1 MKNPIATLKIKG
13 GKTIKMELYPNEAPE
28 SVKNFIS
35 LCKRNFFNNLFFW
48 RIENGKLIQS
58 GCPDNDGAGALE
70 YCIKSECKGN
80 GVNNSLKFTRGTVG
94 LGRFEYNTENS
105 DFFIV
110 LVDTP
115 KLDDEYTAF
124 ARVVE
129 GMDEVDRIGN
139 LEAIEDGFLHRAVEK
154 VYIESL
160 TVDTFG
166 VEYKEPEKL
175 KGLTKAEVVA
185 KMDAVMEERRRTGF
199 KVI

>member
-13 GKTIKMELYPNEAPE
+13 GKTIKMELYHNEAPE
-28 SVKNFIS
+28 AVKNFIS
-35 LCKRNFFNNLFFW
+35 LCKRNFFDGLYFW

-80 GVNNSLKFTRGTVG
+80 GVNNSLKFSRGTVG

-115 KLDDEYTAF
+115 KLDDEFTAF

-129 GMDEVDRIGN
+129 GMDEVDRIGS

>member
-1 MKNPIATLKIKG
+1 MKNPIATLKIKE
-13 GKTIKMELYPNEAPE
+13 GKTIKMELYPSQAPE

-35 LCKRNFFNNLFFW
+35 LSRRKFFDGLYFW
-48 RIENGKLIQS
+48 RVENGKLIQS

-70 YCIKSECKGN
+70 YCIKSECKNN
-80 GVNNSLKFTRGTVG
+80 GVNNNLKFTRGTVG

-110 LVDTP
+110 LVDTAQ
-115 KLDDEYTAF
+115 LDNEVTAF
-124 ARVVE
+124 ARVIE
-129 GMDEVDRIGN
+129 GMDEADRIGN
-139 LEAIEDGFLHRAVEK
+139 VETIEDGFLHRAIEK
-154 VYIESL
+154 VYIESI

-166 VEYKEPEKL
+166 VEYGEPEKF

-185 KMDAVMEERRRTGF
+185 KMEAVIEERKRTGF